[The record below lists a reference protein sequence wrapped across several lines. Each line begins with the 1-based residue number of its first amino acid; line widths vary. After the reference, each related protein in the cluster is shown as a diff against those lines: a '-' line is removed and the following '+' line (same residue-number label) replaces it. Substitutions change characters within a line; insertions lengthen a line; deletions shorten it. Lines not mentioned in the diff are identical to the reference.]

1 MCACV
6 RACGSVCV
14 DIVLAYNLLDK
25 NLQIKFNQLT
35 YQHCKLYETSRS
47 TVRLGDC
54 HIMYC
59 TCNLISNSPHTVCT
73 IDDVQAE
80 LAAIEMD
87 LEEVEQQIAS
97 LLDRQSELNL
107 RKKRLLKSL
116 QSGES
121 SDGPS
126 GSSQSSRPQL
136 SKQELQSYKNT
147 GVLIILLMSFQCYIW

>member
-1 MCACV
+1 M
-6 RACGSVCV
+6 
-14 DIVLAYNLLDK
+14 
-25 NLQIKFNQLT
+25 
-35 YQHCKLYETSRS
+35 
-47 TVRLGDC
+47 
-54 HIMYC
+54 
-59 TCNLISNSPHTVCT
+59 
-73 IDDVQAE
+73 QAE